1 MAEVKQ
7 TLYDW
12 DQHIADEGY
21 ILLAGRVRKVEEQEQ
36 ISDVLHK
43 HLKRKIV
50 PQNLFTCE

>member
-1 MAEVKQ
+1 MRQ
-7 TLYDW
+7 NLYDW

-36 ISDVLHK
+36 IAEVLHK

-50 PQNLFTCE
+50 PHNIFTCKY